1 MEKKLKMNNKK
12 FIKIWTPILC
22 VILVLAIVATYAM
35 NFFSVTMETQ
45 LGRGERVETAPEGAA
60 SLDLK
65 FYDTQVDDLDQ
76 MTDAVALA
84 IAEEGEVLM
93 KNNGVLPLAEGSN
106 VTPFGYRYLN
116 PVYGGTGSGNVNTSS
131 PRIVSAQAALTKH
144 FSINSDMESALNS
157 TSPRALNAEGFAR
170 ANESGG
176 FEGAGTTIIEY
187 PADTYNGHESGCADT
202 VGIVFIGRIGG
213 EGSDVTADV
222 EGSTIY
228 GTGYSDGTA
237 HQLAL
242 SEDEKEMI
250 RFAKANCSS
259 VVVILNTANVM
270 EISELVQDGGELSAD
285 AILWVGDPGAQGFEA
300 MGNILSGQ
308 ANPSGKTVDIWM
320 TDLMENPVMRNFG
333 NFEYDNTYLVAGGFP
348 NPVGD
353 QTEMNFLEYEENVYV
368 GYRYYET
375 ADDTGATFTVFGQSG
390 RSYDD
395 AVVYPFGYG
404 LNYGAEFNQSI
415 TAFTEAADSI
425 HLTVQVTNNGT
436 MAGKDVVQ
444 VYYNPPY
451 TDFDRQNGIEKST
464 VNLIAFDKTGD
475 IAPGSSETVELTIA
489 KENLASYCYTRNNG
503 DGTIGAYVLEAG
515 EYAISINKS
524 SHEEYDARTVTIGE
538 TVWYDNSNPRQSEIK
553 GQSAL
558 DENGDPTG
566 TPANPNADFIAATNN
581 FQSMSDHMVNTDQL
595 TRANGPLMNT
605 ATIPTAEDKANV
617 PAYELTIDA
626 SGHQVLAQTDLATN
640 PSIGNGENSKIYVPE
655 SEKPTTAADFAIPLS
670 SLRGKDYFDPMWEDL
685 LDQLNLDDYDLYVA
699 LTASFDQTGE
709 IASVNKPAT
718 VDFDGPQGIVGS
730 ISDSTEYTAWP
741 CEPIIAATFNTDLTY
756 EMGVAVG
763 KEAASAGV
771 NTWYAPA
778 ANIHRSPF
786 SGRNFEYYSE
796 DPVLSGY
803 MLTAEVEGC
812 SSQGLIT
819 TIKHFAL
826 NDEECYDNDR
836 SRVSIWANEQA
847 IREIYLKPY
856 EMCVK
861 DARMELKYVDD
872 NGQTISKTVRGS
884 TSVMGCMNYW
894 GTEWG
899 GACYA
904 LLTETLRHEWGF
916 QGFVVTDMVM
926 NAGSNSVDQAIR
938 AGSDTWMAWGTAFT
952 GLVNDTESATAITA
966 IRTAVKNMCY
976 AIVNS
981 RAFNGVAPGTTF
993 HYKMSPWRVALYIG
1007 DAIAATFIM
1016 VMIVVMVLRT
1026 KKAKEHP
1033 ELFKA
1038 PKAKKSK

>member
-116 PVYGGTGSGNVNTSS
+116 PVYGGTGSGNVNTS
-131 PRIVSAQAALTKH
+131 
-144 FSINSDMESALNS
+144 
-157 TSPRALNAEGFAR
+157 SPRALNAEGFAR

-475 IAPGSSETVELTIA
+475 IAPESSETVELTIA

-515 EYAISINKS
+515 EYAISINMS

-538 TVWYDNSNPRQSEIK
+538 TVW
-553 GQSAL
+553 
-558 DENGDPTG
+558 
-566 TPANPNADFIAATNN
+566 
-581 FQSMSDHMVNTDQL
+581 
-595 TRANGPLMNT
+595 
-605 ATIPTAEDKANV
+605 
-617 PAYELTIDA
+617 
-626 SGHQVLAQTDLATN
+626 
-640 PSIGNGENSKIYVPE
+640 
-655 SEKPTTAADFAIPLS
+655 
-670 SLRGKDYFDPMWEDL
+670 
-685 LDQLNLDDYDLYVA
+685 
-699 LTASFDQTGE
+699 
-709 IASVNKPAT
+709 
-718 VDFDGPQGIVGS
+718 
-730 ISDSTEYTAWP
+730 
-741 CEPIIAATFNTDLTY
+741 
-756 EMGVAVG
+756 
-763 KEAASAGV
+763 
-771 NTWYAPA
+771 
-778 ANIHRSPF
+778 
-786 SGRNFEYYSE
+786 
-796 DPVLSGY
+796 
-803 MLTAEVEGC
+803 
-812 SSQGLIT
+812 
-819 TIKHFAL
+819 
-826 NDEECYDNDR
+826 
-836 SRVSIWANEQA
+836 
-847 IREIYLKPY
+847 
-856 EMCVK
+856 
-861 DARMELKYVDD
+861 
-872 NGQTISKTVRGS
+872 
-884 TSVMGCMNYW
+884 
-894 GTEWG
+894 
-899 GACYA
+899 
-904 LLTETLRHEWGF
+904 
-916 QGFVVTDMVM
+916 
-926 NAGSNSVDQAIR
+926 
-938 AGSDTWMAWGTAFT
+938 
-952 GLVNDTESATAITA
+952 
-966 IRTAVKNMCY
+966 
-976 AIVNS
+976 
-981 RAFNGVAPGTTF
+981 
-993 HYKMSPWRVALYIG
+993 
-1007 DAIAATFIM
+1007 
-1016 VMIVVMVLRT
+1016 
-1026 KKAKEHP
+1026 
-1033 ELFKA
+1033 
-1038 PKAKKSK
+1038 